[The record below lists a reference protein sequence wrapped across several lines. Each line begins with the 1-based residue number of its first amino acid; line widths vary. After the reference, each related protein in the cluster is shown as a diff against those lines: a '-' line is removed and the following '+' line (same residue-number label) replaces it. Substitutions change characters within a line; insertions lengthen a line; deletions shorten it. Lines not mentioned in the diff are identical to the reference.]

1 MYNWALCWFD
11 DISKLD
17 YFTCLKGVQFEKL
30 TIGRVKCKNALDF
43 SGYRD
48 RKITGGSYDQTPYW
62 LLGKSNTG
70 SSSPVRSRTWHL
82 TKFNLIRSNLT
93 KLGQIRSNVRIQP
106 ALAQAQLNQD
116 QPDLT
121 CSSLHLGL
129 ARLKPSS
136 PHIELR
142 LFRILRSHWDCN
154 KRGLVK

>member
-1 MYNWALCWFD
+1 MHLDLSSSCH
-11 DISKLD
+11 SKVS
-17 YFTCLKGVQFEKL
+17 C
-30 TIGRVKCKNALDF
+30 RVRNNHTRSDF
-43 SGYRD
+43 SKAQSGYSD
-48 RKITGGSYDQTPYW
+48 RKITSSSYDQTPYW

-93 KLGQIRSNVRIQP
+93 KLGQIRSNIRIQP

-154 KRGLVK
+154 KRGLVKLGLHPLP